1 MLFKLSKLNWNH
13 DLVYK
18 NIILLKFKLK
28 LTSEIHLN
36 LEVYITHRVELSFYS
51 KRRCQKLK
59 SLKSIS
65 NLSHLSPF
73 FEISLIF
80 FKLPTVKTYFLK
92 PALS

>member
-1 MLFKLSKLNWNH
+1 M
-13 DLVYK
+13 YK

-28 LTSEIHLN
+28 ITSEINLN

-80 FKLPTVKTYFLK
+80 LKLPTLNAQYFVRK
-92 PALS
+92 FKV

>member
-1 MLFKLSKLNWNH
+1 MLFKLSKLNF
-13 DLVYK
+13 K

-28 LTSEIHLN
+28 IISEIHLN
-36 LEVYITHRVELSFYS
+36 FAVYITHRVELSFYS

-80 FKLPTVKTYFLK
+80 LKLPTLKTYFLK

>member
-13 DLVYK
+13 DVVYK

-28 LTSEIHLN
+28 VTSEIHLN
-36 LEVYITHRVELSFYS
+36 LEVYITHRVELSFFS

-65 NLSHLSPF
+65 NLSHFKS
-73 FEISLIF
+73 IF
-80 FKLPTVKTYFLK
+80 RD
-92 PALS
+92 